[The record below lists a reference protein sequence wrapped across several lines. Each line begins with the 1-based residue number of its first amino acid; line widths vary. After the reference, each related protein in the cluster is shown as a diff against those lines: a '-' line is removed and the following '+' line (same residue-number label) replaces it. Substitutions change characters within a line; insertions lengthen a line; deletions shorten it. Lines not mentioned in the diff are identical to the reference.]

1 VVPPARFL
9 SIAVAAIT
17 LLLAGCISSAA
28 ICEGSGG
35 TYAEGTC
42 ILSSPDRLA
51 LQQWCQTHGAVYL
64 SGSNVCAWGE
74 GQ

>member
-1 VVPPARFL
+1 
-9 SIAVAAIT
+9 VAT
-17 LLLAGCISSAA
+17 
-28 ICEGSGG
+28 CEGSGG
-35 TYAEGTC
+35 RYVEGTC

-51 LQQWCQTHGAVYL
+51 VKLWCETHGAVYL